1 VVRLAAQ
8 CDPRADAPEALI
20 FSILLTDYEQDR
32 LREAAKAMGVS
43 TDELVSELVH
53 RALNNKMHD
62 GRRRTRLSAASRP
75 IRWTS

>member
-8 CDPRADAPEALI
+8 RDPRADAPEALI
-20 FSILLTDYEQDR
+20 FSILLTDYERDQ

-43 TDELVSELVH
+43 TDELVH